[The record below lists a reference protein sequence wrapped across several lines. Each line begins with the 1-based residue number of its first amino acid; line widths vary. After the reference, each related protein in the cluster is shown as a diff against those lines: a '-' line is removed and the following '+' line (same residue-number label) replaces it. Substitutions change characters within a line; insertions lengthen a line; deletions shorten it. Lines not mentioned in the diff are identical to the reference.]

1 MNSAHRFFVGGTKLP
16 AGSSGDYFQ
25 LLEIVFIKCV
35 QTVSVIGNHTQEPIG
50 LIQRQLFVF
59 DNVRKKAHG
68 ALQVFQ
74 LSSFDLLINRNP

>member
-35 QTVSVIGNHTQEPIG
+35 QTISVVGDDTQQSVS
-50 LIQRQLFVF
+50 LIQC
-59 DNVRKKAHG
+59 
-68 ALQVFQ
+68 
-74 LSSFDLLINRNP
+74 